1 MRLRFMC
8 TILCAVCNQF
18 WALLRALAHCGGPK
32 AFKIR
37 ELEWAIADVS
47 DCPRDERVALHTSD
61 TIAPAM
67 TPTQRSVLR
76 EGIVAG
82 LLGAAVVAVWFLF
95 FDLARGRPLLTPGL
109 LGAAVF
115 QGVTDPIGL
124 EIAPGNVLGYTLLH
138 GLALVALGHSMLG
151 ALVWWAILIGNLLAS
166 IAMLWY
172 LFRFHRALPATLVGS
187 WGGVLREDVVAGL
200 LGAVVVAVWFL
211 LIDAIEGEV
220 FRTQRL
226 LGTGILGQTG
236 ALAAIL
242 AYSAVH
248 GLAFVA
254 VGIVGALLIAGAARQ
269 PPFVFALVIFFT
281 AFEVFFFG
289 AVVIA
294 AKWVRAGIAGWA
306 GGVAGLFLPP
316 APRAGA
322 PAHRGLD
329 RGRLSRL
336 TRGRR
341 AAAGR
346 RRRRRA
352 AARPGRRRGGRPA
365 RGAAAGAGRRA
376 TRGAGAGRGPI
387 AGRSR
392 RRSSARTR
400 PAPRPRTSPR
410 SARARARRSAPRRP
424 PRAGRGGG
432 GRP

>member
-47 DCPRDERVALHTSD
+47 DCSRDEAVALHTSD

-138 GLALVALGHSMLG
+138 GLAFVAFGVIAASVMAVSEREPALFVAFVILFACFEVFFFGALGALGHSMVG

-166 IAMLWY
+166 IAMLWC

-187 WGGVLREDVVAGL
+187 WGGVLREGVVAGL

-220 FRTQRL
+220 LRTPRL

-254 VGIVGALLIAGAARQ
+254 VGIVGALLIAGAERQ
-269 PPFVFALVIFFT
+269 PLFVFALVIFFT

-294 AKWVRAGIAGWA
+294 AKWVLDEIAGWT
-306 GGVAGLFLPP
+306 VFL
-316 APRAGA
+316 ANLLAAAAMLGYFFRRHRALA
-322 PAHRGLD
+322 R
-329 RGRLSRL
+329 RL
-336 TRGRR
+336 TE
-341 AAAGR
+341 AW
-346 RRRRRA
+346 
-352 AARPGRRRGGRPA
+352 
-365 RGAAAGAGRRA
+365 
-376 TRGAGAGRGPI
+376 TEDD
-387 AGRSR
+387 
-392 RRSSARTR
+392 
-400 PAPRPRTSPR
+400 
-410 SARARARRSAPRRP
+410 
-424 PRAGRGGG
+424 
-432 GRP
+432 

>member
-1 MRLRFMC
+1 M
-8 TILCAVCNQF
+8 
-18 WALLRALAHCGGPK
+18 
-32 AFKIR
+32 
-37 ELEWAIADVS
+37 
-47 DCPRDERVALHTSD
+47 
-61 TIAPAM
+61 
-67 TPTQRSVLR
+67 LR

-95 FDLARGRPLLTPGL
+95 FDLARGKPLLTPGL

-138 GLALVALGHSMLG
+138 GLAFVAFGVIAASVMAVSEREPALFVAFVILFACFEVFFVGALGALGHSMVG

-187 WGGVLREDVVAGL
+187 WGGVLREGVVAGL

-220 FRTQRL
+220 FRTPRL

-254 VGIVGALLIAGAARQ
+254 VGIVGALLIAGAERQ
-269 PPFVFALVIFFT
+269 PLFVFALVIFFT

-294 AKWVRAGIAGWA
+294 AKWVLDEIAGY
-306 GGVAGLFLPP
+306 FFRRH
-316 APRAGA
+316 RALA
-322 PAHRGLD
+322 R
-329 RGRLSRL
+329 RL
-336 TRGRR
+336 TE
-341 AAAGR
+341 AW
-346 RRRRRA
+346 
-352 AARPGRRRGGRPA
+352 
-365 RGAAAGAGRRA
+365 
-376 TRGAGAGRGPI
+376 TEDD
-387 AGRSR
+387 
-392 RRSSARTR
+392 
-400 PAPRPRTSPR
+400 
-410 SARARARRSAPRRP
+410 
-424 PRAGRGGG
+424 
-432 GRP
+432 